1 MQLQIITPEHV
12 IFDGEIIAVTLPGKD
27 GEFQIL
33 NNHAPIVATLGE
45 GTVKIQIA
53 SGSFKDFDN
62 KSGKV
67 YTSPAHAQTF
77 LFDIKGGTLEMN
89 NNKVIILAS

>member
-12 IFDGEIIAVTLPGKD
+12 IFDGEIDAITLPGKD

-45 GTVKIQIA
+45 GTKIHGFFKRHNSEIELAPALEITTSAIA
-53 SGSFKDFDN
+53 
-62 KSGKV
+62 
-67 YTSPAHAQTF
+67 
-77 LFDIKGGTLEMN
+77 
-89 NNKVIILAS
+89 

>member
-1 MQLQIITPEHV
+1 MQLQIITPEQV
-12 IFDGEIIAVTLPGKD
+12 IFDGEIDAITLPGKD

-45 GTVKIQIA
+45 GTIKIA
-53 SGSFKDFDN
+53 VHESTFKDFDN
-62 KSGKV
+62 ASGKV
-67 YTSPAHAQTF
+67 YSSPSQAKTL

-89 NNKVIILAS
+89 NNKVIVLAN